1 MLKVEHITKKYG
13 NKKAVDDISFT
24 LEKGSAVGFLG
35 PNGAG
40 KSTTMNI
47 ITGYIAA
54 TEGKVSIDDISIDD
68 DPISYKKKIGYLPE
82 IPPLYLDMT
91 LEDYLRF
98 ICAIKKIDR
107 NYREEIDGI
116 IEMVRLEKV
125 RGRLLKNLSKGYRQR
140 AGFAQALVGRPPL
153 LILDEPTIG
162 LDPSQIVEIRSL
174 LNELKE
180 DHTIFLSSHILSEV
194 TEICDRVILLN
205 EGKII
210 ANDTQEA
217 LTKKQGDGNTI
228 RLCTAWRGDEMVKS
242 LILDI
247 PGVQSCNMTKGVEQG
262 MMDYIIEST
271 EDQEVRNVICSVL
284 IANSI
289 SIYELSTVKTSLEDI
304 FIRLTNS
311 SGEGTK

>member
-125 RGRLLKNLSKGYRQR
+125 RGRLLKNLSKGHRQR

>member
-24 LEKGSAVGFLG
+24 LQKGTAVGFLG

-54 TEGKVSIDDISIDD
+54 TEGNVCIDDISIDD
-68 DPISYKKKIGYLPE
+68 DPITYKKKIGYLPE

-91 LEDYLRF
+91 LEEYLRF
-98 ICAIKKIDR
+98 ICAMKKIDR
-107 NYREEIDGI
+107 NDKEEIDEI

-125 RGRLLKNLSKGYRQR
+125 KGRLLKNLSKGYRQR

-174 LNELKE
+174 LNELKAE
-180 DHTIFLSSHILSEV
+180 HTIFLSSHILSEV
-194 TEICDRVILLN
+194 TEVCDQIILLN
-205 EGKII
+205 EGKMI
-210 ANDTQEA
+210 ANDTQKE
-217 LTKKQGDGNTI
+217 LTKKQDGCNTM
-228 RLCTAWRGDEMVKS
+228 RLCTPWREDEVVKN
-242 LILDI
+242 LVLGIL
-247 PGVQSCNMTKGVEQG
+247 GVQSCSVAKGLEHGMADYTIKSAQG
-262 MMDYIIEST
+262 
-271 EDQEVRNVICSVL
+271 QEVRHVICSTL
-284 IANSI
+284 SANGI
-289 SIYELSTVKTSLEDI
+289 PIYELNTVKMSLEDV
-304 FIRLTNS
+304 FIHLTNS
-311 SGEGTK
+311 GEEGTA

>member
-247 PGVQSCNMTKGVEQG
+247 PGVLSCNMTKGVEQG

>member
-289 SIYELSTVKTSLEDI
+289 SIYELSTVKKSLEDI